1 VALRAKAD
9 RIDIL
14 DGGRV
19 RIVDYKL
26 RRAPKSARALQVPVY
41 GACAAQRLSGPDGR
55 PVEVAH
61 AGYVAFAERSP
72 FVSIAAGTD
81 LAGALRTGQRRLLAA
96 IAGIEQGDFPPRP
109 EEPFRCIFC
118 PYPSVCRKDY
128 VGDE

>member
-1 VALRAKAD
+1 
-9 RIDIL
+9 
-14 DGGRV
+14 
-19 RIVDYKL
+19 
-26 RRAPKSARALQVPVY
+26 
-41 GACAAQRLSGPDGR
+41 
-55 PVEVAH
+55 
-61 AGYVAFAERSP
+61 VAFAERSP

-81 LAGALRTGQRRLLAA
+81 LAGALRTGQRRLRAA